1 MTALV
6 LIITGNVNA
15 ANASLNDAQAILLT
29 SGAFES
35 AISWFPYVLTI
46 AVVLFAFSTM
56 ISWSYYGFQG
66 WAYLFG
72 RSKKMEYTYKI
83 IFCLFVVVGAAAS
96 LGSVIGFSDAM
107 IFAMMV
113 PNMVGIVILAP
124 KVKNELEK
132 YLKVIKKSKPLIKCS
147 IASLFH
153 KTTTNLNSD
162 FIFSLP
168 CMACLKR
175 LLKISEKYSK

>member
-6 LIITGNVNA
+6 LIITGNVTS
-15 ANASLNDAQAILLT
+15 ANAGLNDAQAILLT

-56 ISWSYYGFQG
+56 LSWSYYGFQG

-72 RSKKMEYTYKI
+72 RTKKMEYAYKV
-83 IFCLFVVVGAAAS
+83 IFCVFVIIGAAAS

-113 PNMVGIVILAP
+113 PNMIGLVLLAP
-124 KVKNELEK
+124 KVKKELSK
-132 YLKVIKKSKPLIKCS
+132 YMSAIKSK
-147 IASLFH
+147 
-153 KTTTNLNSD
+153 
-162 FIFSLP
+162 
-168 CMACLKR
+168 
-175 LLKISEKYSK
+175 